1 MKNNKIKAN
10 PGTLKR
16 LMSYVTKDYKKELFF
31 VFVLI
36 LISVFTSVASSLFT
50 KTLIDDYIIPM
61 LTSKSND
68 FTALAKAILI
78 MAGICIVGA
87 GATYLYLRK
96 MVFISQGV
104 LRKIRN
110 EMFEKMQSLPIN
122 YFDTN
127 AYGDIMSRYTNDTDA
142 LEVMIA
148 QALPQFI
155 SSGMTMLAILVAMI
169 SINIPLTIFVILFVF
184 LITRVTKFIA
194 GNSGKYFKEQQKSL
208 GKLNGYIEE
217 MINGQKVIKVF
228 THEEETKEEFDKL
241 NEELCKN
248 MTKGNTFVN
257 ILMPILS
264 NLGNLQYIFIAIIG
278 GALSINGMF
287 ALTVGKLVSFM
298 QLSRG
303 FTQPIMQTSAQINS
317 VVLAIAGAS
326 RIFELLD
333 TKSEE
338 NDGKVELV
346 NTFLSKNNHLRETN
360 DRTGNWAWKKTN
372 GDLVELKGDVVFN
385 DVDFAYGE
393 KNVLFDIRMYARP
406 GQKVALVGATG
417 AGKTTITNLINRFYD
432 IKHGNITYDGIDL
445 REIDKNSLRKSLG
458 IVLQETNLFTGTIKD
473 NIKYGKENATDEE
486 VINAAKIANAHDFIS
501 KLPKGYDTQISGN
514 GESLSQG
521 QKQLISIA
529 RAAINNPPV
538 MILDEAT
545 SSIDTRTEKL
555 VQDGMDKLMNG
566 RTVFVIAHRLSTIR
580 NSDVIMVMDH
590 GKIIERGSHDELMA
604 KKGQYYKLYTGVF
617 ELE

>member
-1 MKNNKIKAN
+1 MKNKVSK
-10 PGTLKR
+10 GTLGR
-16 LMSYVTKDYKKELFF
+16 LLSYVFKDHKKEFAL
-31 VFVLI
+31 VII
-36 LISVFTSVASSLFT
+36 LIILSVLSSVAGSMFT
-50 KTLIDDYIIPM
+50 KTLIDDYITPM
-61 LTSKSND
+61 LLENSND
-68 FTALAKAILI
+68 FAALGRAILYMI
-78 MAGICIVGA
+78 GIYLVGVVC
-87 GATYLYLRK
+87 TYLYLYK
-96 MVFISQGV
+96 MVSISQGV
-104 LRKIRN
+104 LRDIRN
-110 EMFEKMQSLPIN
+110 EMFAKMQKLPIN

-127 AYGDIMSRYTNDTDA
+127 AHGDIMSRYTNDTDV
-142 LEVMIA
+142 LEGMLA
-148 QALPQFI
+148 QSLPQFI
-155 SSGMTMLAILVAMI
+155 ASSITIVTMLIAML
-169 SINIPLTIFVILFVF
+169 SINVVLTLFVVIFVF
-184 LITRVTKFIA
+184 LMTRITKKIA

-208 GKLNGYIEE
+208 GKLNGFIEE

-228 THEEETKEEFDKL
+228 THEDETKENFDKL
-241 NEELCKN
+241 NEELCEN
-248 MTKGNTFVN
+248 MTKGNTYVN
-257 ILMPILS
+257 ILMPVLGNLS
-264 NLGNLQYIFIAIIG
+264 NLQYVFVAMLG
-278 GALSINGMF
+278 GALSAFGLF
-287 ALTVGKLVSFM
+287 SLTVGKIAAFL
-298 QLSRG
+298 QLTRS
-303 FTQPIMQTSAQINS
+303 FTQPINQISMQLNQ
-317 VVLAIAGAS
+317 VVLALAGAS

-333 TKSEE
+333 EPEEE

-346 NTFLSKNNHLRETN
+346 NTFLSKNGHLRETK
-360 DRTGNWAWKKTN
+360 DRTGNWAWKKSC
-372 GDLVELKGDVVFN
+372 GDLVELKGDVEFH
-385 DVDFAYGE
+385 DVDFAYGD
-393 KNVLFDIRMYARP
+393 KDVLFGINIYARP
-406 GQKVALVGATG
+406 GQKVAFVGATG

-445 REIDKNSLRKSLG
+445 REINKDSLRKSLG

-486 VINAAKIANAHDFIS
+486 VINAAKIANAHEFIS

-555 VQDGMDKLMNG
+555 VQEGMDKLMEG

-590 GKIIERGSHDELMA
+590 GRIIERGSHDDLIA
-604 KKGQYYKLYTGVF
+604 KKGQYYKLYTGAF